1 MTDQQRI
8 CIVLADDHRVVREGV
23 RSLLEREGFTVVGEG
38 ADGTEAVALAKAH
51 APDIA
56 ILDFGMPKL
65 NGLDAARA
73 IAAEAPRTKTILLT
87 VHTEDQYVFGAL
99 QAGIKG
105 YVVKT
110 QAAVDLVTA
119 IREVHRGS
127 TYLSPSVS
135 QTVVE
140 ACFGKKAARVDPL
153 TPRER
158 QVLQLVAEGM
168 STKEIA
174 RELKIG
180 TKTAESHRGRV
191 MQKLDIHE
199 TASLVRYAIRAG
211 LIEP

>member
-8 CIVLADDHRVVREGV
+8 SIVLADDHHVVREGL
-23 RSLLEREGFTVVGEG
+23 RSLLEREGFIVVGEG
-38 ADGTEAVALAKAH
+38 ADGAEAVALAKAH

-56 ILDFGMPKL
+56 ILDFGMPRL
-65 NGLDAARA
+65 NGLDAARV
-73 IAAEAPRTKTILLT
+73 IAAEAPRTRTILLT

-99 QAGIKG
+99 EAGIKG

-135 QTVVE
+135 QTVME
-140 ACFGKKAARVDPL
+140 ARCGKKTRAGHL

-158 QVLQLVAEGM
+158 QVLQLVSEGM

-180 TKTAESHRGRV
+180 TKTAESHRGNV
-191 MQKLDIHE
+191 MRKLNVHE

-211 LIEP
+211 LTEA